1 MPAVPEDLSKF
12 DSNIYVRI
20 FKFIGP
26 ICMTIIISGIGFKL
40 NKIYFYINIFISISY
55 ILYKLYYIYRQIKH
69 WIYNV
74 RNGNLLVRNSPLDFI
89 GTIGKVGGYT
99 IKSVVNLSVG
109 TGLTYALCHE
119 LDDILEKEGKE
130 AYFVPK
136 MKTGLERSGIS
147 DAAKIF
153 LDKLGIK
160 DTIPDKSSVNNSLLD
175 QLNKLNNIDA
185 DKFKNDTG
193 VSIEDAKKTIEYLN
207 KNSNSDPP
215 AVTLTKDSKSFI

>member
-1 MPAVPEDLSKF
+1 
-12 DSNIYVRI
+12 
-20 FKFIGP
+20 
-26 ICMTIIISGIGFKL
+26 
-40 NKIYFYINIFISISY
+40 
-55 ILYKLYYIYRQIKH
+55 
-69 WIYNV
+69 
-74 RNGNLLVRNSPLDFI
+74 
-89 GTIGKVGGYT
+89 VGCAF
-99 IKSVVNLSVG
+99 
-109 TGLTYALCHE
+109 TYALCHE

-136 MKTGLERSGIS
+136 MKIGLERSGIS

-160 DTIPDKSSVNNSLLD
+160 DTIPDKSSVNNYLLD

-207 KNSNSDPP
+207 KNSNS
-215 AVTLTKDSKSFI
+215 VTKDVAEEIKNKNIFK